1 MSQVSSELA
10 SQVKP
15 PPPKGIWTHVKKAAV
30 WLATAPSRWST
41 PAKAAWA
48 LFFVL
53 LLLVALALTMFWL
66 DPSNGPWRHLI
77 SWQWGA
83 MVGVLA
89 VATPWVAYRGLR
101 LWLEGDMSLFP
112 EIDYAWSAGLAA
124 LEEHGIELKATPVYL
139 ILGSANEEQ
148 EAAIVNAAGRRLRV
162 SGIPEGPAPLHWYA
176 NPDAIYIFATD
187 ASYLSALATLKER
200 DIRPSAAAL
209 APVYAADMASEESAS
224 EPQSEP
230 QSEPEESLLS
240 DPASQEPQP
249 PRGTIM
255 LDQFVAKEAA
265 ERVASER
272 SAESTPEP
280 DASPTQTTG
289 RLTMYSDFVNVASE
303 HGPAVLSSRESSQR
317 SQQLEYLCKL
327 LSQARS
333 PVCPVNGVVV
343 MLPFEMVKGPPAE
356 IEQLQVAVRSDLN
369 VVHNGS
375 HLRSPVTCLVTGLER
390 ERGFRELVR
399 RVGREMATAQRF
411 GQKFDT
417 CQATTPDQMAALS
430 AHVCGAFEDWVY
442 TLFREEDSL
451 SRAGNTRLYGLL
463 CKVRCMLKGRLSQIL
478 SGGFGYDPGAAA
490 SPVAFS
496 GCYFAA
502 TGSSKDRQAFVRGIF
517 DKLDEEQELVEW
529 TEVMLRESRRRRSA
543 ARLAIALNAAL
554 LVFAA
559 TMLVVKF
566 SS

>member
-1 MSQVSSELA
+1 MSSELA

-15 PPPKGIWTHVKKAAV
+15 PTPKGIWTHVKKAAL

-53 LLLVALALTMFWL
+53 LLLIGLALTMFWI

-89 VATPWVAYRGLR
+89 VAIPWVAYRGLR

-124 LEEHGIELKATPVYL
+124 LEEHGININATPVYL
-139 ILGSANEEQ
+139 VLGSANEEQ

-176 NPDAIYIFATD
+176 NPDAIYIFATE

-200 DIRPSAAAL
+200 DVRPYSPTPSA
-209 APVYAADMASEESAS
+209 VYADAPEQEAEEPQAAAESADNLLGDTAS
-224 EPQSEP
+224 PEPQ
-230 QSEPEESLLS
+230 
-240 DPASQEPQP
+240 A

-265 ERVASER
+265 GRVANER
-272 SAESTPEP
+272 AAEASATAEEEE
-280 DASPTQTTG
+280 PTQTQTSG
-289 RLTMYSDFVNVASE
+289 RLTMFSDFVNVASE

-327 LSQARS
+327 LSQARA

-356 IEQLQVAVRSDLN
+356 IEQLQMAVRSDLN
-369 VVHNGS
+369 IVHNGS

-417 CQATTPDQMAALS
+417 CQTTTPDQMAALS

-451 SRAGNTRLYGLL
+451 TRAGNTRLYGLL

-478 SGGFGYDPGAAA
+478 TGGFGYDPEATEN
-490 SPVAFS
+490 PIAFS

-529 TEVMLRESRRRRSA
+529 TEDMLRDSRRRRGA
-543 ARLAIALNAAL
+543 ARLAIALNVAL
-554 LVFAA
+554 LVFAT